1 MWKQI
6 IAIGLGFLLGSLFVT
21 NGILLLFRPD
31 SFLRFN
37 DWLNRGDYVFRT
49 ASWRRDVHNPEWK
62 ALGAACLVM
71 GVWVLIICLRLLIK
85 RLA

>member
-1 MWKQI
+1 MWKQLI
-6 IAIGLGFLLGSLFVT
+6 FISFGCVLGGFFVT

-37 DWLNRGDYVFRT
+37 DWLNRDYVFRT
-49 ASWRRDVHNPEWK
+49 ASWRSDVHNPEWK

-71 GVWVLIICLRLLIK
+71 GVWVLIICVRLLVR